1 MIFDLMMFFLFNI
14 DFMNLFQS
22 FQRAIQ
28 FHNASLQLDT
38 EDFIDRHYK
47 QLWLPKENLTV
58 QIWPGLVPFCTSGR
72 NHAEAYFLFINKVI
86 NVSDR
91 RRLNDY
97 GGFVMTFRDWQDS
110 MKAIKDLVLT
120 HRLSSVVVDIKDVH
134 VQCHESC
141 PYEKDILQCFE
152 TIPWVEL
159 LKIVVSEDMFHVIN
173 PTNSERFVHNVSHID
188 VYVWGNRCREVREE
202 LLNP

>member
-1 MIFDLMMFFLFNI
+1 
-14 DFMNLFQS
+14 MNLFQS
-22 FQRAIQ
+22 FKRAIQ
-28 FHNASLQLDT
+28 FHNVSLQLDT
-38 EDFIDRHYK
+38 EDFIERHYK
-47 QLWLPKENLTV
+47 QLWLPKKNLTV

-72 NHAEAYFLFINKVI
+72 NHAEAYFLFINEII

-120 HRLSSVVVDIKDVH
+120 HRLSSVVVDIKDVN

-141 PYEKDILQCFE
+141 LYEKDILQCFE
-152 TIPWVEL
+152 MIPCVEQ

-173 PTNSERFVHNVSHID
+173 PTYSERFVHNVSHID
-188 VYVWGNRCREVREE
+188 VYAWGNRCREVREE

>member
-1 MIFDLMMFFLFNI
+1 MVTIRTIRPPENHFRKMKLLFRTDVTTKIYEQHHNIYLYEWFFCG
-14 DFMNLFQS
+14 
-22 FQRAIQ
+22 
-28 FHNASLQLDT
+28 
-38 EDFIDRHYK
+38 DFISLK
-47 QLWLPKENLTV
+47 LLGW
-58 QIWPGLVPFCTSGR
+58 IFS
-72 NHAEAYFLFINKVI
+72 
-86 NVSDR
+86 VSDR

-120 HRLSSVVVDIKDVH
+120 HRLSSVVLDIKGEYVTLLLIKIKCSSTSSSTIDKCILLSPDVH

-173 PTNSERFVHNVSHID
+173 PTNSGI
-188 VYVWGNRCREVREE
+188 
-202 LLNP
+202 